1 MGEPAAHQW
10 QGKFFQLDDILGVER
25 ENGLTL
31 NTRRYNVEEH
41 RDHFILAD
49 AEGEVDFGEGK
60 KNIVA
65 LDGTTAVHVYMG
77 ADHTKATA
85 PFPMRR
91 FSVSVTTCK

>member
-1 MGEPAAHQW
+1 MREVELSLNGTLREIFSSGESRARLIGFCPVCVSW
-10 QGKFFQLDDILGVER
+10 QKRSVTAPFGHKVDDFDI
-25 ENGLTL
+25 
-31 NTRRYNVEEH
+31 
-41 RDHFILAD
+41 
-49 AEGEVDFGEGK
+49 
-60 KNIVA
+60 A